1 MANKYSVT
9 VVTGDADN
17 AGTDA
22 NVFITLIGTNGKS
35 KEILLDN
42 PTNNFEKEHIDV
54 FNLNSTDIGN
64 VDLGEIKQIRVRH
77 DNSGIGPGWF
87 LNYVTV
93 DNLDTD
99 QVWTFPAN
107 RWLARDEE
115 DHSIDLMLNPLPGE
129 NRANK
134 LDGIPKAGV
143 PIVDLSTLINDF
155 PLIGQSDQ
163 TIGWVW
169 VDSNQKF
176 KDVTGVV
183 TESFVTSTDF
193 PTVHDSHDQ
202 NTHILVD
209 PEFDQ
214 LLSIPNEAGEIE
226 IEWETGIRPNELKG
240 DGKTPIFPKWV
251 WPSPGDRVWVNGNWI
266 YDAGHPSKNENG
278 QDAFQSEIH
287 PPRAFATMRDQ
298 VVSMPDT
305 GRVPIR
311 VTATDLYI
319 HGNGGY
325 VTQVL
330 NNPNIASTG
339 GDNDRNQLSPIDDDF
354 NFDILLPPKP
364 SDTAIFKSSIT
375 NGPGNTVDIAPV
387 LTLDPANNKVHVHIP
402 LEGSGIS
409 PSEVYA
415 KHINAGWAFP
425 TTDLHH
431 FRLTLTKMDLHDDME
446 PRSNDAELTF
456 SWLNVD
462 KAGSRSW
469 QRLSDFA
476 KGDMNDYDDD
486 RKFLGIPSGNGEME
500 FNGLTFDFYTADGQS
515 ATGKPGKT
523 VTIKAHAYDQD
534 EADNF
539 FGSHD
544 SLVTDTFPRGIPT
557 WLGLQLLRVFKSKDL
572 LSNGDND
579 KYNVLDS
586 SFKVIDNTITSD
598 TSDIITITPV
608 RSPNSQYK
616 QFFKLEI
623 SNPDKQY
630 DLSFDLGEVKLQSE
644 EINQRP
650 TVNANGPYVVQR
662 GENINLSS
670 AGSSDPDGSLTS
682 IQWDFDYDGS
692 NFDVDA
698 TGESPTFSATNLNSS
713 TRTLALRVID
723 NLGVSAI
730 DTATLT
736 AIQGDTSGR
745 KTFTF
750 DLGNGSETIE
760 NFGGVGKGFRP
771 KFATIVEV
779 DTLKFAGT
787 GLTARNLLLTQQG
800 QDLKITFEGLDNTKV
815 VLKDFTLENL
825 DNLSVATGAS
835 TNLGNVLFDGQTKIQ
850 DSFDVFDA
858 DSTRNTIWNQNS
870 VTFLNDLDNNVSGL
884 ENSNDVINGQGG
896 SDVLSGLSGD
906 DLLRGGDG
914 NDTLIGGLGV
924 DTLVGGKGEDTL
936 DGGFG
941 ALNTLTGGANADVFV
956 MRRNQSQFVTD
967 FQVGED
973 KFFLDGNLKFSD
985 LSFFQ
990 VSGATAI
997 SVLSDNAT
1005 IAVVAGVTKNI
1016 LKSSSNFS
1024 LNVPLNL

>member
-1 MANKYSVT
+1 MASEYSVT
-9 VVTGDADN
+9 VVTGGADT

-35 KEILLDN
+35 KEISLDN

-54 FNLNSTDIGN
+54 FNLSSRDIGN
-64 VDLGEIKQIRVRH
+64 ADLGEIKQIRIRH

-93 DNLDTD
+93 NNLDTD

-107 RWLARDEE
+107 RWLAKDEE
-115 DHSIDLMLNPLPGE
+115 DHKIDRTLEPLPGE
-129 NRANK
+129 KRENK
-134 LDGIPKAGV
+134 IDGLPKAGV
-143 PIVDLSTLINDF
+143 PIFQAAGLSL
-155 PLIGQSDQ
+155 
-163 TIGWVW
+163 GWQW
-169 VDSNQKF
+169 IDSSQKF
-176 KDVTGVV
+176 QNVTGVV
-183 TESFVTSTDF
+183 QESHIADSDF

-209 PEFDQ
+209 PEFDY

-226 IEWETGIRPNELKG
+226 VEWETGIRPDELKG
-240 DGKTPIFPKWV
+240 DGKNPIFPKWV

-266 YDAGHPSKNENG
+266 LDVSHPSINEKKEKV
-278 QDAFQSEIH
+278 FQSEIH

-319 HGNGGY
+319 HGDGGY

-330 NNPNIASTG
+330 NDPTIIARG
-339 GDNDRNQLSPIDDDF
+339 GDNDRDQLSPIDDDF

-364 SDTAIFKSSIT
+364 SDTAIFTASIT
-375 NGPGNTVDIAPV
+375 DGPGNTVDIAPE
-387 LTLDPANNKVHVHIP
+387 LDPDLANNKVHVHIP

-415 KHINAGWAFP
+415 RHINVGWAFP

-431 FRLTLTKMDLHDDME
+431 FRLTLTKMKLRDEMDDSITDE
-446 PRSNDAELTF
+446 IGKDANLTF
-456 SWLNVD
+456 SWLNID
-462 KAGSRSW
+462 KAGSKSW

-476 KGDMNDYDDD
+476 KGNMDDYDDN
-486 RKFLGIPSGNGEME
+486 KGLGNGEMG
-500 FNGLTFDFYTADGQS
+500 FNGPTFDFYVADGQTS
-515 ATGKPGKT
+515 VGKPGQI
-523 VTIKAHAYDQD
+523 VAIDAHAYDQD
-534 EADNF
+534 DF
-539 FGSHD
+539 DKLFGRYEG
-544 SLVTDTFPRGIPT
+544 LVGKSGIPT
-557 WLGLQLLRVFKSKDL
+557 GIARAIARGFVDEKARVGT
-572 LSNGDND
+572 GDND
-579 KYNVLDS
+579 KYNDLDS
-586 SFKVIDNTITSD
+586 SLKAFDGNITSD
-598 TSDIITITPV
+598 PDSVTGDNNRHITITPV

-616 QFFKLEI
+616 QFFELKV
-623 SNPDKQY
+623 SNPGEQY
-630 DLSFDLGEVKLQSE
+630 DLFFNLGELKLKPE
-644 EINQRP
+644 EVNQRP
-650 TVNANGPYVVQR
+650 IVNANGPYFVRR
-662 GENINLSS
+662 GGDISLSS
-670 AGSSDPDGSLTS
+670 AGSSDPDGSITNT
-682 IQWDFDYDGS
+682 QWDFDYDGS

-698 TGESPTFSATNLNSS
+698 TGESPTFSATDLNSS

-723 NLGVSAI
+723 NLGVPAI
-730 DTATLT
+730 ATSTLT
-736 AIQGDTSGR
+736 IDPITQRDTSGH

-750 DLGNGSETIE
+750 NSGNGPDIIE
-760 NFGGVGKGFRP
+760 NFGGIGKGFRP
-771 KFATIVEV
+771 NAATIVEV
-779 DTLKFAGT
+779 DTLKFEGT

-800 QDLKITFEGLDNTKV
+800 QDLGITFEGIDNTKV

-825 DNLSVATGAS
+825 DNLTVATGAS
-835 TNLGNVLFDGQTKIQ
+835 TNLGNVLFDGQTRIQ
-850 DSFDVFDA
+850 DSFDVFNA

-884 ENSNDVINGQGG
+884 EDSNDVINGQGG
-896 SDVLSGLSGD
+896 SDILSGLSGD

-924 DTLVGGKGEDTL
+924 NTLVGGNGEDTL

-941 ALNTLTGGANADVFV
+941 GLNTLTGGANADIFV
-956 MRRNQSQFVTD
+956 MRRNQTQFVTD

-973 KFFLDGNLKFSD
+973 KFFLGGNLKFSD

-1016 LKSSSNFS
+1016 LNSSSNFS

>member
-1 MANKYSVT
+1 MASKYSVT
-9 VVTGDADN
+9 VVTGDPDK

-22 NVFITLIGTNGKS
+22 DVFITLIGTNGKS
-35 KEILLDN
+35 KEISLDN
-42 PTNNFEKEHIDV
+42 PTNNFEQGHIDV

-77 DNSGIGPGWF
+77 DNSGSGPGWF

-93 DNLDTD
+93 DNLNTD
-99 QVWTFPAN
+99 QAWTFPAN

-115 DHSIDLMLNPLPGE
+115 DHKIDLMLNALPGE
-129 NRANK
+129 NRENK
-134 LDGIPKAGV
+134 LDGIPEPGV
-143 PIVDLSTLINDF
+143 FILHVPGKTL
-155 PLIGQSDQ
+155 
-163 TIGWVW
+163 GWQW

-176 KDVTGVV
+176 QDVTGVV
-183 TESFVTSTDF
+183 RESHVADIDF
-193 PTVHDSHDQ
+193 PTIHDSHDQ

-209 PEFDQ
+209 PEFDH

-226 IEWETGIRPNELKG
+226 VEWETGIHPDELKG
-240 DGKTPIFPKWV
+240 DGENPIFPKWV

-266 YDAGHPSKNENG
+266 LDTSHASINEK
-278 QDAFQSEIH
+278 DKEVFQSEIH

-298 VVSMPDT
+298 VLPMPDT
-305 GRVPIR
+305 GNIPIR

-319 HGNGGY
+319 HGDGGY

-330 NNPNIASTG
+330 NDPTIIARG
-339 GDNDRNQLSPIDDDF
+339 GDNDRTQLSPIDDDF

-364 SDTAIFKSSIT
+364 SDTAVFTNSIT
-375 NGPGNTVDIAPV
+375 DGPGNTVDIAPV
-387 LTLDPANNKVHVHIP
+387 LTLDPANNKVHVHVP

-409 PSEVYA
+409 SSEVYA

-462 KAGSRSW
+462 KAGSQSW
-469 QRLSDFA
+469 KRLSDFA
-476 KGDMNDYDDD
+476 KGNLDDYDDD
-486 RKFLGIPSGNGEME
+486 RKFLGIPSGDGEMD
-500 FNGLTFDFYTADGQS
+500 FNGPTFDFYVAGGQTS
-515 ATGKPGKT
+515 TGEPGQI
-523 VTIKAHAYDQD
+523 VAINAHAYDQD
-534 EADNF
+534 NYDDL
-539 FGSHD
+539 FGRHGGLVSVEGALT
-544 SLVTDTFPRGIPT
+544 SLAL
-557 WLGLQLLRVFKSKDL
+557 LGGLSSLRVG
-572 LSNGDND
+572 NGEND
-579 KYNVLDS
+579 KYNDLNS
-586 SFKVIDNTITSD
+586 SLKTFDGKITSD
-598 TSDIITITPV
+598 PDSNTGDKNRHITITPA
-608 RSPNSQYK
+608 SPPSNEYER
-616 QFFKLEI
+616 FFNLKV
-623 SNPDKQY
+623 SNPGKQY
-630 DLSFDLGEVKLQSE
+630 DLVFDLGEIKLKPGE
-644 EINQRP
+644 LNQP
-650 TVNANGPYVVQR
+650 PIANANGPYVVQR
-662 GENINLSS
+662 GGNVSLSS
-670 AGSSDPDGSLTS
+670 AGSSDSDGSLTNS
-682 IQWDFDYDGS
+682 QWDFDYDGS

-698 TGESPTFSATNLNSS
+698 TGESPTFSATDLNSS

-736 AIQGDTSGR
+736 ATQRDTSGR

-750 DLGNGSETIE
+750 NLGNGSETIE
-760 NFGGVGKGFRP
+760 NFGGIGKGFRP
-771 KFATIVEV
+771 NAATIAEV
-779 DTLKFAGT
+779 DTLKFEGT

-800 QDLKITFEGLDNTKV
+800 QDLGITFEGIDNTKV

-825 DNLSVATGAS
+825 DNLTVATGAS

-858 DSTRNTIWNQNS
+858 DSTRNTIWNQDS

-884 ENSNDVINGQGG
+884 EDSNDVINGQGG
-896 SDVLSGLSGD
+896 SDTLSGLGGD

-924 DTLVGGKGEDTL
+924 DTLVGGNGEDTL

-941 ALNTLTGGANADVFV
+941 GLNELTGGANADVFV

-1016 LKSSSNFS
+1016 LNSSSNFS